1 MIIFFNC
8 DSKCFVS
15 HQAPKSTLS
24 FRLHTVEKFLVPSHA
39 SSSLFWWGKYNI
51 LLKDKLS
58 AEKNLLFAIVSSQL
72 FLHESADERTTI
84 FSQCWQ
90 TSPLENIISV
100 SVSVID
106 CLHNK
111 LSWISHFI
119 FLLISD
125 FQIKSRWSFLY
136 SIKSWCSFLVDECFW
151 RQTSA

>member
-1 MIIFFNC
+1 MTPSVLFLIRLLNL
-8 DSKCFVS
+8 
-15 HQAPKSTLS
+15 HWG

-39 SSSLFWWGKYNI
+39 SSSLFFGGENTIFCWKI
-51 LLKDKLS
+51 SSQQK
-58 AEKNLLFAIVSSQL
+58 KNLLFAIVSSQL
-72 FLHESADERTTI
+72 FFLHESADERTTI

>member
-1 MIIFFNC
+1 MTPSVLFLIRLLNLHW
-8 DSKCFVS
+8 VS
-15 HQAPKSTLS
+15 GYIQWKNFWS
-24 FRLHTVEKFLVPSHA
+24 LVTQVP
-39 SSSLFWWGKYNI
+39 SSLFFGGENTIFCWKI
-51 LLKDKLS
+51 SSQQK
-58 AEKNLLFAIVSSQL
+58 KNLLFAIVSSQL